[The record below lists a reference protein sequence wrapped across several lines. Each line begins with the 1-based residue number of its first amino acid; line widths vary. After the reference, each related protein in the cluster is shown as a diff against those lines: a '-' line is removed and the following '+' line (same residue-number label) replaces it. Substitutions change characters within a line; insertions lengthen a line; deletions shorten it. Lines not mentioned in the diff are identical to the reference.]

1 METIPSCRVAF
12 AKATV
17 SGRHLAEKGH
27 FLSLMQVG
35 YSKHVAHL
43 GMVSPRSRKLWT
55 TDSSSSSES
64 MLPTKLSSL

>member
-1 METIPSCRVAF
+1 METISSCRVVF
-12 AKATV
+12 AKATI